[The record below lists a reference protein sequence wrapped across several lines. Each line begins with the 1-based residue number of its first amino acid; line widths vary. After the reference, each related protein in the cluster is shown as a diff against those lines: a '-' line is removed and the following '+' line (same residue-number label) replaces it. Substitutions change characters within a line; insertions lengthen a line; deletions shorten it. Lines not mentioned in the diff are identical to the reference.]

1 MACRMVQKSTTFD
14 DQIRP
19 LRTTARYIVFLEFT
33 TTFTSSVIHT
43 TSIMASTKKP
53 KTRVKSKKNY
63 EDIRE
68 DFLQKT
74 SVVVRNSQAKI

>member
-1 MACRMVQKSTTFD
+1 
-14 DQIRP
+14 
-19 LRTTARYIVFLEFT
+19 
-33 TTFTSSVIHT
+33 
-43 TSIMASTKKP
+43 MASTKKP